1 MPRPVDPERHR
12 ARRLQIIDAG
22 LTAFAEH
29 GYAGATTAVICR
41 TAGVGSG
48 TFFHY
53 FPTKLALLVALIEEG
68 TRETHAFFAGHA
80 GHAGHADPRAVIFGY
95 LDHAVEDLGDPR
107 LAGFVVTVGG
117 LLATPEVE
125 AALRADDET
134 LRGELLPW
142 LRAAQRAGQVRA
154 DISAERLAVWVA
166 LVLDGFTERVA
177 LGDGFTPHLEAPL
190 LVEQVAHLLGTS
202 PSEEKRNG

>member
-29 GYAGATTAVICR
+29 GYAGATTTVICR

-53 FPTKLALLVALIEEG
+53 FPTKLALLVAIIEEG
-68 TRETHAFFAGHA
+68 TREIPDFFAGHA
-80 GHAGHADPRAVIFGY
+80 GSGDPRGVLMAY
-95 LDHAVEDLGDPR
+95 LAHAVDDLGEPR
-107 LAGFVVTVGG
+107 LAGFVAAVGG
-117 LLATPEVE
+117 LLAVPEIE
-125 AALRADDET
+125 AVLRADDET
-134 LRGELLPW
+134 LRGQLVPW
-142 LRAAQRAGQVRA
+142 LQAAQEAGQIRL
-154 DISAERLAVWVA
+154 DITAERLAVWMA

-177 LGDGFTPHLEAPL
+177 LGNGFAPHLEAPL
-190 LVEQVAHLLGTS
+190 LIEQVTHLLGT
-202 PSEEKRNG
+202 PPKEDRRV

>member
-53 FPTKLALLVALIEEG
+53 FRTKLALLVAIIEEG
-68 TRETHAFFAGHA
+68 TRETRAFFADHA
-80 GHAGHADPRAVIFGY
+80 GRPDPRAVIFDY
-95 LDHAVEDLGDPR
+95 LDHAVDDLADPR

-117 LLATPEVE
+117 LLAMPEVE

-134 LRGELLPW
+134 IRGELVPL
-142 LRAAQRAGQVRA
+142 LRAAQRAGQIRV

-190 LVEQVAHLLGTS
+190 LIEQVAHLLGT
-202 PSEEKRNG
+202 PPTEGKRHA

>member
-1 MPRPVDPERHR
+1 
-12 ARRLQIIDAG
+12 LQIIDAG
-22 LTAFAEH
+22 MTAFAEH

-53 FPTKLALLVALIEEG
+53 FPTKLALLVAIIEEG
-68 TRETHAFFAGHA
+68 TQETRAFFADNA
-80 GHAGHADPRAVIFGY
+80 GHSDPRAVVFGY
-95 LDHAVEDLGDPR
+95 IHHAIDDLADPR

-134 LRGELLPW
+134 LRGELEPW
-142 LRAAQRAGQVRA
+142 LRAAARAGQIRV

-177 LGDGFTPHLEAPL
+177 IADGFTPHLEAPL
-190 LVEQVAHLLGTS
+190 LIEQVAHLLGT
-202 PSEEKRNG
+202 PSTEEKRHV

>member
-1 MPRPVDPERHR
+1 MARPVDPERHR
-12 ARRLQIIDAG
+12 AKRLQLIDAG

-53 FPTKLALLVALIEEG
+53 FPTKLALLVAIIEEG
-68 TRETHAFFAGHA
+68 TRETRAFFADHA
-80 GHAGHADPRAVIFGY
+80 GRNDPRAVVFGY
-95 LDHAVEDLGDPR
+95 LDHAVDDLGDPR

-117 LLATPEVE
+117 LLATPEIA
-125 AALRADDET
+125 AALRADDQT
-134 LRGELLPW
+134 IRGELEPW
-142 LRAAQRAGQVRA
+142 LRAAQRAGQIRD

-177 LGDGFTPHLEAPL
+177 HGDGFTPHLEAPL
-190 LVEQVAHLLGTS
+190 LIEQVAHLLGTS